1 MNQEILQVNAN
12 LFRRS
17 VADGGKL
24 IVYEDGLL
32 FKPHKFNLDTSNVW
46 IPLSEIKNIEKFN
59 SMFIIPNGLRINCQ
73 LGSFDFVVSKREKT
87 MEIIKQLLIGE

>member
-24 IVYEDGLL
+24 VVYEDGLL

-46 IPLSEIKNIEKFN
+46 IPL
-59 SMFIIPNGLRINCQ
+59 
-73 LGSFDFVVSKREKT
+73 
-87 MEIIKQLLIGE
+87 